1 LTHTRR
7 KTMGAEDAA
16 SKDLSLDE
24 EQSDEVSGG
33 VMRAKRVA
41 EQKEV
46 EALAVER
53 RRAVA
58 E

>member
-1 LTHTRR
+1 
-7 KTMGAEDAA
+7 MGAEDAAA

-24 EQSDEVSGG
+24 EQSDEVAGG
-33 VMRAKRVA
+33 VLRAKRVA
-41 EQKEV
+41 EDREV

-53 RRAVA
+53 RRAIA